1 MNQKEKNVEVS
12 ENFKNKINQLEK
24 QMEEMTENRKTM
36 EQENF
41 DRLVS
46 SAEKEYEYS
55 QKYKENHREY
65 ERVKNELNVAQEYL
79 RLATDRNSELQAE
92 HEKLRDAYEKLMGEK
107 KNMEENFKLER
118 KKSDEAYEKEKNQ
131 MREHAEEEK
140 EQRAGSGNFV

>member
-12 ENFKNKINQLEK
+12 ENFKNKINQLEE
-24 QMEEMTENRKTM
+24 QMEEMTENRKVM

-55 QKYKENHREY
+55 QKYKENLREY

-79 RLATDRNSELQAE
+79 RLATDRNSELQVE
-92 HEKLRDAYEKLMGEK
+92 MLFCFPFFNQSPLVYSHVSSCLLTFRYSS
-107 KNMEENFKLER
+107 FKI
-118 KKSDEAYEKEKNQ
+118 SF
-131 MREHAEEEK
+131 M
-140 EQRAGSGNFV
+140 S